1 MGTSCIALAQN
12 MSFPVKN
19 AEFFSRIPGEIG
31 RFPGDQTRV
40 LMDHNAT
47 RDNIDLAITEW
58 LVDNVTSGDLVV
70 VYFSGHGAH
79 IQDYDGDEEDGLDEF
94 IVPFD
99 AVMQSN
105 SNIIIDDVFAN

>member
-1 MGTSCIALAQN
+1 
-12 MSFPVKN
+12 MSFPVKDT
-19 AEFFSRIPGEIG
+19 EFFSRIPGEIG

-58 LVDNVTSGDLVV
+58 LVDNV
-70 VYFSGHGAH
+70 
-79 IQDYDGDEEDGLDEF
+79 
-94 IVPFD
+94 PFD